1 MLSSQNFWVGVVV
14 GVVGCHIYNR
24 YSTGKAKKA

>member
-14 GVVGCHIYNR
+14 GVGGTYVWHR
-24 YSTGKAKKA
+24 YQAKKS